1 MKNKKRVLCILP
13 FALWVCMA
21 AGCGNPAKGE
31 ETATE
36 EIQSIEEANADA
48 SQKVEAESEA
58 AQTFQF
64 ADLENWQ
71 FWFGSGAG
79 AWCTV
84 LDVNPDGTFEGNF
97 HDSDMGSMDETYP
110 NGTVYI
116 CSFTGKFTQPVKVN
130 DYTYSMR
137 IESIELADEPDKEEI
152 KDEFRLIYTG
162 PHGME
167 DAEEILIYLPGAP
180 VKELP
185 KEYREWVGYFDAED
199 IEGTELPFYGLYN
212 AAAQN
217 GFSSADYSEI
227 LSVQPAAKLTDEEMR
242 NSFYEQFYA
251 GLSNEEMEAKI
262 IERSEYF
269 NKSKYAAGILD
280 YLENVRGVLDM
291 AYVVEP
297 LYYTDMKY
305 YSKQDFEGLPQEVIH
320 VAKNEIYA
328 RHGYIFGNEDL
339 QNYFLGCVWY
349 EPKVSSAEFDDAVFN
364 DYEKKNLDLL
374 AELDKK

>member
-1 MKNKKRVLCILP
+1 MWKILQ
-13 FALWVCMA
+13 
-21 AGCGNPAKGE
+21 KG

-79 AWCTV
+79 VWCTV

-185 KEYREWVGYFDAED
+185 K
-199 IEGTELPFYGLYN
+199 
-212 AAAQN
+212 
-217 GFSSADYSEI
+217 
-227 LSVQPAAKLTDEEMR
+227 
-242 NSFYEQFYA
+242 
-251 GLSNEEMEAKI
+251 
-262 IERSEYF
+262 
-269 NKSKYAAGILD
+269 GIQRMGRL
-280 YLENVRGVLDM
+280 
-291 AYVVEP
+291 
-297 LYYTDMKY
+297 
-305 YSKQDFEGLPQEVIH
+305 F
-320 VAKNEIYA
+320 
-328 RHGYIFGNEDL
+328 
-339 QNYFLGCVWY
+339 
-349 EPKVSSAEFDDAVFN
+349 
-364 DYEKKNLDLL
+364 
-374 AELDKK
+374 